1 MDNIKKIIYYISK
14 YPNLLVTMLCAIGLF
29 LNVIMGGSITIFI
42 IIYLLLV
49 TSIGLNEKKR
59 YNE

>member
-1 MDNIKKIIYYISK
+1 
-14 YPNLLVTMLCAIGLF
+14 MLCALGLF

-59 YNE
+59 YNN

>member
-1 MDNIKKIIYYISK
+1 MLNKNYSK